1 VDLGFRRA
9 NLQDLLENKNYEQ
22 GEERLGKG
30 NKE

>member
-1 VDLGFRRA
+1 VDLGFRRV

-22 GEERLGKG
+22 GEKRLGKG